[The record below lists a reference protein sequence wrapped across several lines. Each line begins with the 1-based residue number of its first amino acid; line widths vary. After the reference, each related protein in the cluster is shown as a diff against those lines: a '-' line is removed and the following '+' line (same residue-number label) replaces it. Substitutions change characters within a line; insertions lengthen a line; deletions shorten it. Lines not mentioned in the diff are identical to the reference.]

1 MKALFGLFASVS
13 LLPTG
18 ALAEPTMAVAPPADV
33 AVVSCS
39 ISSDASSR
47 GVSLTVLGSSAIAGI
62 SGGVVAR
69 ITTSPSR
76 DGGPPDVTA
85 HAIKTKGA
93 GANDRKAVP
102 NVKHPEL
109 MRALAPSGDGGKAA
123 TTTKGCDGSQRTAA
137 TAGAT
142 ACSVSADG
150 LSVSVSGLLLPSSS
164 KVSIQDLHFVSSSD
178 ATVVAAGAG
187 GGPHVRQCS
196 GVDGAPSDVTMLLL
210 PAVQK

>member
-18 ALAEPTMAVAPPADV
+18 ASAQPTMAVAPPADV
-33 AVVSCS
+33 SIMTCS

-47 GVSLTVLGSSAIAGI
+47 GVSFTLLGSSPIAGI

-76 DGGPPDVTA
+76 DGGPPIVTA

-93 GANDRKAVP
+93 RANDKTAVA
-102 NVKHPEL
+102 NNKHPDL
-109 MRALAPSGDGGKAA
+109 MRAHAPGGDGGKAA
-123 TTTKGCDGSQRTAA
+123 TKTMGCDGSQRIAA
-137 TAGAT
+137 TTGAP

-150 LSVSVSGLLLPSSS
+150 LSVSVSGLPLPSSS
-164 KVSIQDLHFVSSSD
+164 KVSIQDLRFVSSSD
-178 ATVVAAGAG
+178 ARVVAAGAG
-187 GGPHVRQCS
+187 GGPHVGRCS